1 MTITLYKNQSL
12 SNVVD
17 KVLTSE
23 RVIEGVRLVD
33 ETFNEYN
40 PSIIISGVTDF
51 DGYNYFK
58 FDDKYYFIQPDGI
71 EWYTDTICTVTG
83 QLDVLTTYKDF
94 IRSLTA
100 YVSRS
105 ESSGSTLIK
114 DDDDVLSVQ
123 QLYDTIDFP
132 NGFSGLEEDGC
143 YILTVAQSGYTPLG
157 G

>member
-40 PSIIISGVTDF
+40 PSIIISGVTVF

-71 EWYTDTICTVTG
+71 EWSTDTICTVKG
-83 QLDVLTTYKDF
+83 QLDVLMTFKDV
-94 IRSLTA
+94 IRSLEC
-100 YVSRS
+100 YVERS
-105 ESSGSTLIK
+105 NDEQPYVQDDFDTLACYQNQE
-114 DDDDVLSVQ
+114 V
-123 QLYDTIDFP
+123 IDF
-132 NGFSGLEEDGC
+132 NEGFSEVEPDGV
-143 YILTVAQSGYTPLG
+143 YIFMTAQKGYG
-157 G
+157 K

>member
-71 EWYTDTICTVTG
+71 EWSTDTICTVKG
-83 QLDVLTTYKDF
+83 QLDVLMTYKDV
-94 IRSLTA
+94 IRSLEC
-100 YVSRS
+100 YVERS
-105 ESSGSTLIK
+105 NDEQPYVQ
-114 DDDDVLSVQ
+114 DD
-123 QLYDTIDFP
+123 YDTLACYQNQEVIDF
-132 NGFSGLEEDGC
+132 NEGFSEVEPDGV
-143 YILTVAQSGYTPLG
+143 YIFMTAQKGYG
-157 G
+157 N

>member
-1 MTITLYKNQSL
+1 MTITFYKNQSL

-71 EWYTDTICTVTG
+71 EWSTDTICTVKG
-83 QLDVLTTYKDF
+83 QLDVLMTFKDV
-94 IRSLTA
+94 IRSLEC
-100 YVSRS
+100 YVERS
-105 ESSGSTLIK
+105 NDEQPYVQDDFDTLACYQNQE
-114 DDDDVLSVQ
+114 V
-123 QLYDTIDFP
+123 IDF
-132 NGFSGLEEDGC
+132 NEGFSEVEPDGV
-143 YILTVAQSGYTPLG
+143 YIFMTAQKGYG
-157 G
+157 K

>member
-23 RVIEGVRLVD
+23 RTIEGVRLVD

-71 EWYTDTICTVTG
+71 EWSTDTICTVKG
-83 QLDVLTTYKDF
+83 QLDVLMSYKDV
-94 IRSLTA
+94 IRSIEC
-100 YVSRS
+100 YVERS
-105 ESSGSTLIK
+105 DDEQTYVQDDFDTLACYQNK
-114 DDDDVLSVQ
+114 EV
-123 QLYDTIDFP
+123 IDF
-132 NGFSGLEEDGC
+132 NEGFSEVEQEGE
-143 YILTVAQSGYTPLG
+143 YIFMTAQKGYG
-157 G
+157 N

>member
-1 MTITLYKNQSL
+1 MTITFYKNQSL

-71 EWYTDTICTVTG
+71 EWSTDTICTVKG
-83 QLDVLTTYKDF
+83 QLDVLMSYKDV
-94 IRSLTA
+94 IRSLEC
-100 YVSRS
+100 YVERS
-105 ESSGSTLIK
+105 
-114 DDDDVLSVQ
+114 DDEQPYVQDD
-123 QLYDTIDFP
+123 YDTLACYQNQEVIDF
-132 NGFSGLEEDGC
+132 NEGFSEVEPDGV
-143 YILTVAQSGYTPLG
+143 YIFMTAQKGYG
-157 G
+157 N

>member
-71 EWYTDTICTVTG
+71 EWSTDTICTVKG
-83 QLDVLTTYKDF
+83 QLDVLMTYKDV
-94 IRSLTA
+94 IRSLEC
-100 YVSRS
+100 YVERS
-105 ESSGSTLIK
+105 DDEQPYVQDDFDTLACYQKQEI
-114 DDDDVLSVQ
+114 
-123 QLYDTIDFP
+123 IDF
-132 NGFSGLEEDGC
+132 NEGFSEVEPDGV
-143 YILTVAQSGYTPLG
+143 YIFMTAQKGYG
-157 G
+157 N

>member
-71 EWYTDTICTVTG
+71 EWSTDTICTVKG
-83 QLDVLTTYKDF
+83 QLDVLMTFKDV
-94 IRSLTA
+94 IRSLEC
-100 YVSRS
+100 YVERS
-105 ESSGSTLIK
+105 NDEQPYVQDDFDTLACYQNQE
-114 DDDDVLSVQ
+114 V
-123 QLYDTIDFP
+123 IDF
-132 NGFSGLEEDGC
+132 NEGFSEVEPDGV
-143 YILTVAQSGYTPLG
+143 YIFMTAQKGYG
-157 G
+157 K